1 MRRPACLALT
11 LRSAAF
17 GDAVGERDHAGHR
30 QPMPVLHGNVA
41 HIAELC
47 FAPGRLAIKTAVGI
61 GRACVRVVLTL
72 LSVESAPPSPSPEP
86 SCASLGRKLFW
97 EASINV
103 PSTEKCSSDS
113 SGLTCGWLLMN
124 LANTSPFCGR
134 SRFFVNT
141 VGSQTGSS

>member
-47 FAPGRLAIKTAVGI
+47 LAPGRLAIKTAVGI

-72 LSVESAPPSPSPEP
+72 LSVEIDPAVAIA
-86 SCASLGRKLFW
+86 CAVLGV
-97 EASINV
+97 EALLGG
-103 PSTEKCSSDS
+103 PGLDQCS
-113 SGLTCGWLLMN
+113 
-124 LANTSPFCGR
+124 
-134 SRFFVNT
+134 
-141 VGSQTGSS
+141 